1 MGPALYSQ
9 KGSTV
14 NDKGPPSIS
23 PLGHLAERVPWCLL
37 DHSWYGVANTHLQM
51 LRGWDRV
58 PHIESLSHKIFSS
71 LKVSRDSL
79 LLFIAASQAAEFG
92 IPTHH
97 AACKACHPSKN
108 LTQKSRAQH
117 QVLEETNQ
125 PSKMSVRSMRYQLRR
140 SVFRSQATD
149 YMSLSIHEIQREM
162 FTVKENF
169 KLCIQQCTR
178 WTTPAFKDITECF
191 WIKRFV
197 KEMLIK
203 RKAWTDILPSI
214 PPLEEN
220 TNQGGL
226 NGYLPNPTELRLQFA
241 KNVEANTNVF

>member
-1 MGPALYSQ
+1 MFHTL
-9 KGSTV
+9 
-14 NDKGPPSIS
+14 N
-23 PLGHLAERVPWCLL
+23 RCLTR
-37 DHSWYGVANTHLQM
+37 SF
-51 LRGWDRV
+51 
-58 PHIESLSHKIFSS
+58 PS

-97 AACKACHPSKN
+97 APCKACHPSKN

-203 RKAWTDILPSI
+203 RKAWTDILPST